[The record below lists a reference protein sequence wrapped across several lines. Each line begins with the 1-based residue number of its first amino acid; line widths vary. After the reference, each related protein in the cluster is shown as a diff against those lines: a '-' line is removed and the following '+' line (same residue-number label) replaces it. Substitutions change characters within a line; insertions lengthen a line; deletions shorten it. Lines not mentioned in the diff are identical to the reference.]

1 MAASLKTDIFPRPA
15 LKLINFGISPKLAIF
30 QSLSRVEA
38 LLLELFRVQKNSIT
52 SKIMLSFTRQLL
64 RTEFNFNCQQ
74 TDD

>member
-52 SKIMLSFTRQLL
+52 SKIMLSFTHHLL
-64 RTEFNFNCQQ
+64 RTELNFNYHQ

>member
-38 LLLELFRVQKNSIT
+38 LLLDLFRVQKNSIT
-52 SKIMLSFTRQLL
+52 SKIMLSFTRQPL
-64 RTEFNFNCQQ
+64 RTEFNFNYQQ